1 MNKSEDQRFEDAFD
15 QIMRWYRDESGRY
28 QLSPSLEARLGRW
41 KAAREFILTFR
52 PLTDSI
58 VVNFLMQ
65 QYQVS
70 EPQAW
75 RDVRDT
81 KRCFASMEKV
91 NKEFERI
98 MLVAQIQSLRTMAL
112 KDSNY
117 EVAAKCDATL
127 AKMGQFTEP
136 DVDPGAQA
144 GKKIELH
151 IAFNPALAGAKAI
164 PNLLETAR
172 KFIGDVRASRELMM
186 GNVEFVDRDGK
197 GIS

>member
-41 KAAREFILTFR
+41 KAAREYILTYR
-52 PLTDSI
+52 PLTASI
-58 VVNFLMQ
+58 VVTFLQQ
-65 QYQVS
+65 QYGVS

-75 RDVRDT
+75 RDVRDC

-98 MLVAQIQSLRTMAL
+98 MLIAQIQSLRTTAL
-112 KDSNY
+112 ATKNLK
-117 EVAAKCDATL
+117 VAAQCDATL
-127 AKMGQFTEP
+127 AKMGQFAEP
-136 DVDPGAQA
+136 DVDPSSQA
-144 GKKIELH
+144 SKKIELQ
-151 IAFNPALAGAKAI
+151 IAFNPALAGAKPI
-164 PNLLETAR
+164 PNLLETVR
-172 KFIGDVRASRELMM
+172 KFIGDKAERELMIA
-186 GNVEFVDRDGK
+186 NVDFVDRDGK

>member
-1 MNKSEDQRFEDAFD
+1 MNKSEYQRFEDAFD
-15 QIMRWYRDESGRY
+15 HIMRWYRDESGRY

-41 KAAREFILTFR
+41 KAAREYILTYR

-58 VVNFLMQ
+58 VVTFLQQ
-65 QYQVS
+65 QYGVS

-98 MLVAQIQSLRTMAL
+98 MLVAQIQSLRTTAMNA
-112 KDSNY
+112 SNY
-117 EVAAKCDATL
+117 KVAAQCDATL
-127 AKMGQFTEP
+127 AKMGQFAEP
-136 DVDPGAQA
+136 DVDPSSQA
-144 GKKIELH
+144 SKKIELH
-151 IAFNPALAGAKAI
+151 IAFNPALAGAKPI
-164 PNLLETAR
+164 PNLLETVR
-172 KFIGDVRASRELMM
+172 KFIGDKAERELMIAD
-186 GNVEFVDRDGK
+186 VDFVDRDGK